1 MLNSRLDGLGRWV
14 GCGVMLSQW
23 TCGYARVYVLVP
35 VVYCVRFVRCV
46 LLMLKSGGAEEL
58 RMMILTQWKGGVL
71 A

>member
-1 MLNSRLDGLGRWV
+1 
-14 GCGVMLSQW
+14 
-23 TCGYARVYVLVP
+23 VLVP